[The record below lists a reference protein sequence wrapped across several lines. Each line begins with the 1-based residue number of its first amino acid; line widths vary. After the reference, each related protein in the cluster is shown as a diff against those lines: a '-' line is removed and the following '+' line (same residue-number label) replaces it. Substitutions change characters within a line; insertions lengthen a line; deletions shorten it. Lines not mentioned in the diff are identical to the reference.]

1 MGRPQDIATVE
12 RLIQAPAEQIFAL
25 LADPTRHGEFDGSGT
40 LQEVRGSTGSQLKL
54 GDLFGMNMRWG
65 IPYVTRNEVTE
76 LVPDRRIAWRTV
88 LPPPMNRLVGGRTWR
103 YELIDST
110 VEDRPATLVR
120 ETWDV
125 GTEMPLTRPVAR
137 TMRNRTVKNM
147 TRTLHL
153 LEQIT
158 TS

>member
-1 MGRPQDIATVE
+1 MVTVE
-12 RLIQAPAEQIFAL
+12 RLIKAPAEQIFAL
-25 LADPTRHGEFDGSGT
+25 LADPSRHGTFDGSGT
-40 LQEVRGSTGSQLKL
+40 LQAVRGSSGATLKL
-54 GDLFGMNMRWG
+54 GDQFGMNMRWG

-103 YELIDST
+103 YELFDSGT
-110 VEDRPATLVR
+110 PEAPATLVR

-137 TMRNRTVKNM
+137 TMRNRTVRNM

-153 LEQIT
+153 LEQLT
-158 TS
+158 TT